1 MKHLRLLFLVLMLVF
16 TGFYS
21 CSDDDDDPVVV
32 TYEMLIYNRDSGKF
46 FALNTTTGQRTE
58 LGTIMYNG
66 SPLYN
71 IRGVAYNEANETLY
85 VSTTDDGDGMLYNV
99 NPETLQA
106 TVLNDNVADYWYA
119 IQGLKMS
126 NGKLLGTVYWDEY
139 NVEFS
144 TGLVWLNLDG
154 TIHDTKPFMYEG
166 HQYGICCGM
175 ALEYGSSSSQ
185 LLVSYYDDILISDL
199 NGNVSQ
205 IVELT
210 REGFPPMRGGSDIK
224 IKSLER
230 NANGT
235 LYALTHN
242 GILAEVDVS
251 TGVMTYIT
259 LIEDNS
265 EWQALTFIP
274 DTIFEGG

>member
-1 MKHLRLLFLVLMLVF
+1 MKHLKLLLLALMIVF

-21 CSDDDDDPVVV
+21 CSDDDDDPIVV

-46 FALNTTTGQRTE
+46 FTLNTTSGQRIEIGSIT
-58 LGTIMYNG
+58 YNG

-71 IRGVAYNEANETLY
+71 IRGIAYNPDNETLY
-85 VSTTDDGDGMLYNV
+85 VSTTDDGNGVLYTV
-99 NPETLQA
+99 NTETLEA
-106 TVLNDNVADYWYA
+106 TVLNDNADDDWYA
-119 IQGLKMS
+119 IPGLKMS
-126 NGKLLGTVYWDEY
+126 NGKLLGTVYWDYY
-139 NVEFS
+139 NAPFS

-154 TIHDTKPFMYEG
+154 TIDDTKPLMYEG
-166 HQYGICCGM
+166 QEYGICCGM
-175 ALEYGSSSSQ
+175 ALEYGSSNSQ
-185 LLVSYYDDILISDL
+185 LLISYYDDILISDL

-210 REGFPPMRGGSDIK
+210 RQGFPPMRGGSDLK

-235 LYALTHN
+235 LFGLTHN
-242 GILAEVDVS
+242 GILAEIDVA

-259 LIEDNS
+259 LIEDNN

-274 DTIFEGG
+274 DAIFNGG